1 MTESLRDRIKKIVRD
16 YAAKQAGYAPS
27 LDETVDRIMD
37 EIRKSQHVEPD
48 HNITKRF
55 PLPHSRN
62 KSYQRRIKR

>member
-37 EIRKSQHVEPD
+37 EIRKSQNV
-48 HNITKRF
+48 
-55 PLPHSRN
+55 
-62 KSYQRRIKR
+62 